1 MNQTTIKESCILQGG
16 VGLHSGKETKLYFFP
31 AEADHGIV
39 FYRSDKGVKIPATYK
54 YAQPS
59 PLCTKIENE
68 GVTVETIEHLMSV
81 CNALGIDNLL
91 IELHSQEI
99 PIMDGSGS
107 DFYNILH
114 KAGIKQL
121 NRSKKV
127 IKIKEQITFQK
138 GDIFIYATPA
148 SDPIFTFSI
157 DFDHQQIG
165 AQEYTFQLSELN
177 YVNEIV
183 NAKTF
188 CLEKDIDKMRSMGL
202 IKGGTRENALVLNED
217 GYFDNMD
224 VMTWL
229 NEPNLHKI
237 LDQIGDFYL
246 ADNMRIN
253 GHIFSSKSGHAT
265 HLEFLQYMY
274 NECQDKFEIVEA

>member
-16 VGLHSGKETKLYFFP
+16 VGLHSGKETRLYFFP

-39 FYRSDKGVKIPATYK
+39 FYRSDKNVKIPATYQ
-54 YAQPS
+54 YAHPS

-68 GVTVETIEHLMSV
+68 GVTVETIEHVMSV

-99 PIMDGSGS
+99 PIMDGSGL

-114 KAGIKQL
+114 SAGIKQL
-121 NRSKKV
+121 NKPRKV
-127 IKIKEQITFQK
+127 IRITDRITFQK
-138 GDIFIYATPA
+138 DDVFIYATP
-148 SDPIFTFSI
+148 SPNPVFTFSI
-157 DFDHQQIG
+157 DFDHEQIG
-165 AQEYTFQLSELN
+165 KQEYTFQLSEVN
-177 YVNEIV
+177 YVNQIV
-183 NAKTF
+183 KAKTF
-188 CLEKDIDKMRSMGL
+188 CLERDIEKMRSMGL
-202 IKGGTRENALVLNED
+202 IKGGTTENAVVLNED
-217 GYFDNMD
+217 GYFDNME
-224 VMTWL
+224 VLTWL

-253 GHIFSSKSGHAT
+253 GHIFSFKSGHST
-265 HLEFLQYMY
+265 HLAFLQHMF
-274 NECQDKFEIVEA
+274 NNCRDKFEVVEA

>member
-39 FYRSDKGVKIPATYK
+39 FFRSDKGVRIPATYQ
-54 YAQPS
+54 YAKPS
-59 PLCTKIENE
+59 PLCTKIEHE
-68 GVTVETIEHLMSV
+68 GVTVETIEHVMSV

-107 DFYNILH
+107 DFYKILH
-114 KAGIKQL
+114 GAGIKQL
-121 NRSKKV
+121 NRPKKV

-138 GDIFIYATPA
+138 GDILIFATPA

-157 DFDHQQIG
+157 DFAHEQIG

-188 CLEKDIDKMRSMGL
+188 CLEKDIEKMRSMGL

-246 ADNMRIN
+246 ANNMRIN

-274 NECQDKFEIVEA
+274 KECQDKFEVVEA